1 MSTAISSMMSA
12 QTTTAKMDATIAQVE
27 ALMQDKGISA
37 LPIVEGEHGSAI
49 GIISTRDLIR
59 FHHDKRD
66 LNAVRAWEICSYK
79 PIAVAPETAIN
90 EVARLMVNNEF
101 HHILVSQDQR
111 IVGIVSSLDFVK
123 MCAQMK
129 D

>member
-37 LPIVEGEHGSAI
+37 LPIIEEHGSAI

-66 LNAVRAWEICSYK
+66 ANAVFAWEICSYK
-79 PIAVAPETAIN
+79 PIAVAQETAIN

-101 HHILVSQDQR
+101 HHILVSQGQR

-123 MCAQMK
+123 LCAQMK

>member
-59 FHHDKRD
+59 FHH
-66 LNAVRAWEICSYK
+66 
-79 PIAVAPETAIN
+79 
-90 EVARLMVNNEF
+90 
-101 HHILVSQDQR
+101 ILVSQDQR